1 MSYAVQMKTFIL
13 SLLALALGACS
24 SVEMINSPTTSS
36 DGGCT
41 VTVWPTRAQAVKR
54 GELEELCIINGTSAF
69 SFSHT
74 VATAIAKHKSK
85 ACECGASNVYIESRR
100 ETGLEVATVTMV
112 AFRFVK
118 KPN

>member
-1 MSYAVQMKTFIL
+1 MKKPLL
-13 SLLALALGACS
+13 SLLALSLAACS
-24 SVEMINSPTTSS
+24 SVEMINAPTTSS

-41 VTVWPTRAQAVKR
+41 VTVWPTRAQAIKR
-54 GELEELCIINGTSAF
+54 GEIEELCIINGSSAF
-69 SFSHT
+69 SFTHT

-85 ACECGASNVYIESRR
+85 ACDCGASNVYIESRR

-118 KPN
+118 PPLK